1 MSEGFHQGVAAA
13 GAAEITQPGN
23 RMGRQKDLV
32 ADNKS
37 LMNESWLEKRGRQD
51 RVEIWPPAEE
61 WTGGVVRY
69 H

>member
-1 MSEGFHQGVAAA
+1 MSGGFHQGVAAA

-37 LMNESWLEKRGRQD
+37 LMKVGWRKEEGR
-51 RVEIWPPAEE
+51 I
-61 WTGGVVRY
+61 G
-69 H
+69 